1 MYVLLVLGAAENT
14 YDVDVDLTIVVCV
27 LLISCFL
34 GFLQFCHT
42 FIIILFISCIKFNFV
57 V

>member
-1 MYVLLVLGAAENT
+1 VYVLLVLGAAENT
-14 YDVDVDLTIVVCV
+14 YDVNVDLTIVVCV